1 MGELT
6 QKQYAEA
13 RGWSESYV
21 SKLKRQGRL
30 VLTPGG
36 RVNVE
41 ATDRL
46 ISNTADPARGGDRT
60 AGAAQADAPATEH
73 PADAAGG
80 VSRAAGAAA
89 KGSLEQDAGYRLAAT
104 RERLAK
110 ARIAELELAEL
121 AGALV
126 RREDVERLVFGL
138 ARMAMD
144 KLLAIPERLGG
155 QLAVETD
162 VARCEQLLEAELRDA
177 CQGMARVDQLLT
189 QDDEESAEA

>member
-1 MGELT
+1 LSEMT
-6 QKQYAEA
+6 QKQFALA

-30 VLTPGG
+30 VMTAAGL
-36 RVNVE
+36 VNVE

-46 ISNTADPARGGDRT
+46 VANTADPARGGDRT
-60 AGAAQADAPATEH
+60 AGALPGDPMAAETPA
-73 PADAAGG
+73 G
-80 VSRAAGAAA
+80 AAGAARGSSGSA
-89 KGSLEQDAGYRLAAT
+89 GKGSLEQDAGYRSAAT

-126 RREDVERLVFGL
+126 RRDDVERLVFAL

-144 KLLAIPERLGG
+144 KMLAIPERLGG

-162 VARCEQLLEAELRDA
+162 VARCEQLLETELRDA
-177 CQGMARVDQLLT
+177 CDSMTRVDKLLM
-189 QDDEESAEA
+189 QDDDQAAAA